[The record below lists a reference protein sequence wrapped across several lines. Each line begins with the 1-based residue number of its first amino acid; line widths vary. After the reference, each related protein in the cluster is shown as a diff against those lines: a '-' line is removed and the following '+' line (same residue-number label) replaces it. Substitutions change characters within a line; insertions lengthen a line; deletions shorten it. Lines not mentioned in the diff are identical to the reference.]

1 MLQRLES
8 GKLKSNAREYFR
20 RSRRQIALEIALVL
34 GAFAFMG
41 ALYFWSS
48 GDPQAAV
55 RTEAVATGNIE
66 RTVTSLASIRPK
78 TFVDVGTQVSG
89 QLRKVH
95 VKIGDVVE
103 QGQLLAEIDPTVYQ
117 TRVLA
122 NRAQIENLKA
132 QLAQTEAQLVL
143 DKAREERSQQL
154 LRTNATSKDA
164 AEAIS
169 VAVRITEGKI
179 DAFKAQIQQTQAT
192 LGGDEANLGYTKIHA
207 PMAGTVVNQIAYEGQ
222 TVNSS
227 QSAPIIV
234 RIADLDTMTVWAQVA
249 EADIP
254 RIKAGMPAYFTTLGM
269 PDRRFQTTVEQ
280 VLPTPDTV
288 NDVVLYN
295 VLIDVP
301 NKERLLMTN
310 MTAQVF
316 FVLGRA
322 ENVPV
327 VPMAALRAAPRA
339 GDGDGDGDGVYL
351 ARVANGNKIETR
363 RVRIGLSNRQLGEV
377 KDGLKLRER
386 VVVGGA
392 DAPAGQKGP
401 NAIRFRGF

>member
-1 MLQRLES
+1 MLERTTSDDQ
-8 GKLKSNAREYFR
+8 KAKSRGYFR
-20 RSRRQIALEIALVL
+20 RSRRQIAIEIALVL
-34 GAFAFMG
+34 GVFAFMG
-41 ALYFWSS
+41 ALYF
-48 GDPQAAV
+48 GTGNGPQAAV
-55 RTEAVATGNIE
+55 RTEAVTTGSIE
-66 RTVTSLASIRPK
+66 RTVTALASIRPK

-95 VKIGDVVE
+95 VQIGDVVE

-143 DKAREERSQQL
+143 DQARDARSQQL

-164 AEAIS
+164 AEAAN

-179 DAFKAQIQQTQAT
+179 DSFKAQIAQTQAT
-192 LGGDEANLGYTKIHA
+192 LQGDEANLGYTKIHA
-207 PMAGTVVNQIAYEGQ
+207 PMAGTIVDQIAYEGQ
-222 TVNSS
+222 TVNAS

-254 RIKAGMPAYFTTLGM
+254 SIKAGMPSYFTTLGM
-269 PDRRFQTTVEQ
+269 PDRRFEAKVQQ
-280 VLPTPDTV
+280 VMPTPEIV

-301 NKERLLMTN
+301 NKERLLMTS

-316 FVLGRA
+316 FVLGHA
-322 ENVPV
+322 EDVPV
-327 VPMAALRAAPRA
+327 VPMAALRPAPR
-339 GDGDGDGDGVYL
+339 GGDGVYI
-351 ARVANGNKIETR
+351 ARVQNGNEIENR
-363 RVRIGLSNRQLGEV
+363 RVRIGLSNRQLAEV
-377 KDGLKLRER
+377 KDGLKLGER
-386 VVVGGA
+386 VVVGTA
-392 DAPAGQKGP
+392 EAVPGQKGP
-401 NAIRFRGF
+401 SAIRFRGF

>member
-1 MLQRLES
+1 MLQRMD
-8 GKLKSNAREYFR
+8 GDNLKTRARGYFR
-20 RSRRQIALEIALVL
+20 RSRRQIALEIALVA

-41 ALYFWSS
+41 ALYFWT
-48 GDPQAAV
+48 GDSPQAAV
-55 RTEAVATGNIE
+55 RTEAVTSGSIE

-95 VKIGDVVE
+95 VEIGDVVK
-103 QGQLLAEIDPTVYQ
+103 QDQLLAEIDPTVYQ

-143 DKAREERSQQL
+143 DRAREERSQQL
-154 LRTNATSKDA
+154 LRTSATSKDA
-164 AEAIS
+164 AEAVG

-192 LGGDEANLGYTKIHA
+192 LKGDEANLGYTKIHA
-207 PMAGTVVNQIAYEGQ
+207 PMDGTIVNQIAYEGQ
-222 TVNSS
+222 TVNAS

-254 RIKAGMPAYFTTLGM
+254 RIKAGMAAYFTTLGM
-269 PDRRFQTTVEQ
+269 PDRRFEATVQQ
-280 VLPTPDTV
+280 VLPTPETV

-301 NKERLLMTN
+301 NKERLLMTS

-316 FVLGRA
+316 FVLGHA

-327 VPMAALRAAPRA
+327 VPMAALRPAPRG
-339 GDGDGDGDGVYL
+339 GDSDYI
-351 ARVANGNKIETR
+351 ARVQNGSEIETR
-363 RVRIGLSNRQLGEV
+363 RVKIGLSNRQLAEI
-377 KDGLKLRER
+377 KEGLKLGER

-392 DAPAGQKGP
+392 EAPAGQKGP

>member
-1 MLQRLES
+1 MLERTSSDEQ
-8 GKLKSNAREYFR
+8 KAKSRGYFS
-20 RSRRQIALEIALVL
+20 RSRRQIAIEIALVL
-34 GAFAFMG
+34 GVFAFMG
-41 ALYFWSS
+41 ALYF
-48 GDPQAAV
+48 GTGNGPQAAV
-55 RTEAVATGNIE
+55 RTEAVTTGSIE
-66 RTVTSLASIRPK
+66 RTVTALASIRPK

-95 VKIGDVVE
+95 VQIGDVVE
-103 QGQLLAEIDPTVYQ
+103 QDQLLAEIDPTVYQ

-143 DKAREERSQQL
+143 DQARDARSQQL

-164 AEAIS
+164 AEAAN

-179 DAFKAQIQQTQAT
+179 DSFKAQIAQTQAT
-192 LGGDEANLGYTKIHA
+192 LQGDEANLGYTKIHA
-207 PMAGTVVNQIAYEGQ
+207 PMAGTIVDQIAYEGQ
-222 TVNSS
+222 TVNAS

-254 RIKAGMPAYFTTLGM
+254 SIKAGMPSYFTTLGM
-269 PDRRFQTTVEQ
+269 PDRRFEAKVQQ
-280 VLPTPDTV
+280 VMPTPEIV

-301 NKERLLMTN
+301 NKERLLMTS

-316 FVLGRA
+316 FVLGHA
-322 ENVPV
+322 QDVPV
-327 VPMAALRAAPRA
+327 VPMAALRPAPR
-339 GDGDGDGDGVYL
+339 GGEGVYI
-351 ARVANGNKIETR
+351 ARVQNGNEIENR
-363 RVRIGLSNRQLGEV
+363 RVRIGLSNRQLAEV
-377 KDGLKLRER
+377 KDGLKLGER
-386 VVVGGA
+386 VVVGTA
-392 DAPAGQKGP
+392 EAAPGQKGP
-401 NAIRFRGF
+401 SAIRFRGF

>member
-8 GKLKSNAREYFR
+8 GKLKSNARGYFR

-41 ALYFWSS
+41 ALYFGSS

-55 RTEAVATGNIE
+55 RTEAVTTGSIE

-269 PDRRFQTTVEQ
+269 PDRRFQATVEQ

-327 VPMAALRAAPRA
+327 VPMAALRAAPR
-339 GDGDGDGDGVYL
+339 GGEGVYL
-351 ARVANGNKIETR
+351 ARVANGDKIEAR

-377 KDGLKLRER
+377 KDGLKLGER
-386 VVVGGA
+386 VVVGGG

>member
-8 GKLKSNAREYFR
+8 DKLKSKTRGYFR

-41 ALYFWSS
+41 ALYFGSS
-48 GDPQAAV
+48 SDPQAAV
-55 RTEAVATGNIE
+55 RTEAVTAGSIE

-132 QLAQTEAQLVL
+132 QFAQTEAQLVL

-179 DAFKAQIQQTQAT
+179 DSFKAQIQQTQAT

-269 PDRRFQTTVEQ
+269 PDRRFQATVEQ

-327 VPMAALRAAPRA
+327 VPMAALRAAPR
-339 GDGDGDGDGVYL
+339 GGEGVYL
-351 ARVANGNKIETR
+351 ARVANGDKIETR

-377 KDGLKLRER
+377 KDGLKLGER

>member
-1 MLQRLES
+1 MLERTSSDEQ
-8 GKLKSNAREYFR
+8 KAKSRGYFS
-20 RSRRQIALEIALVL
+20 RSRRQIAIEIALVL
-34 GAFAFMG
+34 GVFAFMG
-41 ALYFWSS
+41 ALYF
-48 GDPQAAV
+48 GTGNGPQAAV
-55 RTEAVATGNIE
+55 RTEAVTTGSIE
-66 RTVTSLASIRPK
+66 RTVTALASIRPK

-95 VKIGDVVE
+95 VQIGDVVE
-103 QGQLLAEIDPTVYQ
+103 QDQLLAEIDPTVYQ

-143 DKAREERSQQL
+143 DQARDARSQQL

-164 AEAIS
+164 AEAAN

-179 DAFKAQIQQTQAT
+179 DSFKAQIAQTQAT
-192 LGGDEANLGYTKIHA
+192 LQGDEANLGYTKIHA
-207 PMAGTVVNQIAYEGQ
+207 PMAGTIVDQIAYEGQ
-222 TVNSS
+222 TVNAS

-254 RIKAGMPAYFTTLGM
+254 SIKAGMPSYFTTLGM
-269 PDRRFQTTVEQ
+269 PDRRFEAKVQQ
-280 VLPTPDTV
+280 VMPTPEIV

-301 NKERLLMTN
+301 NKERLLMTS

-316 FVLGRA
+316 FVLGHA
-322 ENVPV
+322 QDVPV
-327 VPMAALRAAPRA
+327 VPMAALRPAPR
-339 GDGDGDGDGVYL
+339 GGEGVYI
-351 ARVANGNKIETR
+351 ARVQNGNEIENR
-363 RVRIGLSNRQLGEV
+363 RVRIGLSNRQLAEV
-377 KDGLKLRER
+377 KDGLKLGER
-386 VVVGGA
+386 VVVGTSEA
-392 DAPAGQKGP
+392 APGQKGP
-401 NAIRFRGF
+401 SAIRFRGF

>member
-1 MLQRLES
+1 
-8 GKLKSNAREYFR
+8 
-20 RSRRQIALEIALVL
+20 
-34 GAFAFMG
+34 
-41 ALYFWSS
+41 
-48 GDPQAAV
+48 
-55 RTEAVATGNIE
+55 
-66 RTVTSLASIRPK
+66 
-78 TFVDVGTQVSG
+78 
-89 QLRKVH
+89 
-95 VKIGDVVE
+95 
-103 QGQLLAEIDPTVYQ
+103 LLAEIDPTVYQ

-132 QLAQTEAQLVL
+132 QLSQTEAQLVL

-164 AEAIS
+164 AEAIG

-179 DAFKAQIQQTQAT
+179 DSFKAQIQQTQAT
-192 LGGDEANLGYTKIHA
+192 LRGDEANLGYTKIHA
-207 PMAGTVVNQIAYEGQ
+207 PMAGTIVNQIAYEGQ

-269 PDRRFQTTVEQ
+269 PDRRFLATVEQ

-288 NDVVLYN
+288 NDVVLYK

-301 NKERLLMTN
+301 NTERLLMTN

-327 VPMAALRAAPRA
+327 VPMAALRAAPR
-339 GDGDGDGDGVYL
+339 GGEGVYI
-351 ARVANGNKIETR
+351 ARVADGNKIETR

-377 KDGLKLRER
+377 KDGLKLGER
-386 VVVGGA
+386 VVVGA
-392 DAPAGQKGP
+392 AESPTGQKGP

>member
-1 MLQRLES
+1 MLQRLDTDN
-8 GKLKSNAREYFR
+8 LKRTTRGYFR
-20 RSRRQIALEIALVL
+20 RSRRQIAIEIAVVV
-34 GAFAFMG
+34 GAFAIMA
-41 ALYFWSS
+41 ALYFGSS
-48 GDPQAAV
+48 GNPQTAV
-55 RTEAVATGNIE
+55 RTEPVAIGSIE
-66 RTVTSLASIRPK
+66 RTVTALAKVQPK

-89 QLRKVH
+89 QLRQVH
-95 VKIGDVVE
+95 VEIGDVVE
-103 QGQLLAEIDPTVYQ
+103 KGQLLAEIDPTVYQ

-122 NRAQIENLKA
+122 NRAQVENLKA

-143 DKAREERSQQL
+143 DRAREERSQQL
-154 LRTNATSKDA
+154 LKTNATSKDA
-164 AEAIS
+164 AEAVS

-179 DAFKAQIQQTQAT
+179 DAFKAQIEQTTAT
-192 LGGDEANLGYTKIHA
+192 LKGDEANLGYTKIHA
-207 PMAGTVVNQIAYEGQ
+207 PMDGTVVNQIAYEGQ
-222 TVNSS
+222 TVNAS

-254 RIKAGMPAYFTTLGM
+254 RIKPGMDVYFTTLGM
-269 PDRRFQTTVEQ
+269 PDRRFEAKVQQ
-280 VLPTPDTV
+280 VLPTPETV

-322 ENVPV
+322 DKVSV
-327 VPMAALRAAPRA
+327 VPMAALRPAPRG
-339 GDGDGDGDGVYL
+339 GDDTYM
-351 ARVANGNKIETR
+351 ARVQNGDSIETR
-363 RVRIGLSNRQLGEV
+363 RVKIGLSNRQLAEI
-377 KDGLKLRER
+377 KEGLKVGER
-386 VVVGGA
+386 VVVGTAEAPGA
-392 DAPAGQKGP
+392 QKGP

>member
-1 MLQRLES
+1 MLQRLDS
-8 GKLKSNAREYFR
+8 DNLKTKARGYFR

-41 ALYFWSS
+41 ALYFWTGNS
-48 GDPQAAV
+48 PQAAL
-55 RTEAVATGNIE
+55 RTEAVATGSIE
-66 RTVTSLASIRPK
+66 RTVTSLASVRPK

-95 VKIGDVVE
+95 VEIGDVVK
-103 QGQLLAEIDPTVYQ
+103 QDQLLAEIDPTVYQ

-132 QLAQTEAQLVL
+132 QLAQAEAQLVL
-143 DKAREERSQQL
+143 DRAREERSQQL

-164 AEAIS
+164 AEAVG

-192 LGGDEANLGYTKIHA
+192 LKGDEANLGYTKIHA
-207 PMAGTVVNQIAYEGQ
+207 PMDGTVVNQIAYEGQ
-222 TVNSS
+222 TVNAS

-269 PDRRFQTTVEQ
+269 PDRRFEATVQQ
-280 VLPTPDTV
+280 VLPTPETV

-301 NKERLLMTN
+301 NKERLLMTS

-316 FVLGRA
+316 FILGKA

-327 VPMAALRAAPRA
+327 VPMAALRPAPR
-339 GDGDGDGDGVYL
+339 GGEGSYI
-351 ARVANGNKIETR
+351 ARVQNGSEIETR
-363 RVRIGLSNRQLGEV
+363 RVKIGLSNRQLAEV
-377 KDGLKLRER
+377 KEGLKLGER
-386 VVVGGA
+386 VVVGA
-392 DAPAGQKGP
+392 AEAPAGQKGP